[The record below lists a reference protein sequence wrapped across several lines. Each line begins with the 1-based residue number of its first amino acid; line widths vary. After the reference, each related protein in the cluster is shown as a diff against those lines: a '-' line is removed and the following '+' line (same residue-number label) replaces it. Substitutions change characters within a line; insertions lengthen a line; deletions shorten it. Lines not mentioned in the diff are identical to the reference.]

1 MNQKSNTSFVKYHQ
15 NCFSKQNGVV
25 LFIALIALVVMS
37 LAAVALIRSVDT
49 NAIIAGNLGFKQSA
63 TVSADS
69 GVETAIS
76 WLASNQGV
84 VTSDSASNGYYATST
99 GDFKALVDASTA
111 VATGAG
117 VTAGRD
123 SSGNLTNYII
133 QRMCNLGGAADPAH
147 CLYGPPNDPS
157 GSYRQC
163 EPNCLPDDLGSSIV
177 YRVTVRVLGPKNTVS
192 YTQAFVY

>member
-1 MNQKSNTSFVKYHQ
+1 MNTKLHFSFVKHQ
-15 NCFSKQNGVV
+15 KNCFSKEKGVV

-63 TVSADS
+63 IVSADS

-76 WLASNQGV
+76 WLANNQGT
-84 VTSDSASNGYYATST
+84 VTADSALNGYYATST
-99 GDFKALVDASTA
+99 GDFKSLVDASTA

-123 SSGNLTNYII
+123 SSGNRSSYII
-133 QRMCNLGGAADPAH
+133 QRMCQQSGVANPAY
-147 CLYGPPNDPS
+147 CLFGPPPPPPGSKGACGYSCPPPGPS
-157 GSYRQC
+157 NSV
-163 EPNCLPDDLGSSIV
+163 I
-177 YRVTVRVLGPKNTVS
+177 YRVTVKVLGPKNSVS